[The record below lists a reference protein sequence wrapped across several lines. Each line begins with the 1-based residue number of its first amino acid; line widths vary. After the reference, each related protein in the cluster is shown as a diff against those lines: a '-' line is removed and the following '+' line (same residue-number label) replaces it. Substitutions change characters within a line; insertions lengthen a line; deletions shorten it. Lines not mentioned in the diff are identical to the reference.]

1 MLRVRKGF
9 RNFKK
14 KGLIPLN
21 YLKFSTQQ
29 ITRLLLM
36 KGCEDIKA
44 QIPLIQIRKP
54 IVHK

>member
-21 YLKFSTQQ
+21 FLKVNTQQ

-44 QIPLIQIRKP
+44 QTPLIQSHKP